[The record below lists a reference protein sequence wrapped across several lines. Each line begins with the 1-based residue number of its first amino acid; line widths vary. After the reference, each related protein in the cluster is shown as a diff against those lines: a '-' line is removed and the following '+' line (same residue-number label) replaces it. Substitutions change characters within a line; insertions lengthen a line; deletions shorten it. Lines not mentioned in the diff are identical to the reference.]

1 VLFRAAYAG
10 QLRPGRE
17 LYRTRWVAA
26 DQAPARTTHEAGARI
41 AILLATHDGERY
53 LDAQLGSLAAQ
64 EAEHIDVYA
73 SDDASTDGTVAVLE
87 SWRSRWHK
95 GRFEIVKG
103 PGRGFAENFR
113 MLMRLPQGA
122 TTHVGFCDQDDIWD
136 TDKLTAA
143 VGALEPAGTRPALYC
158 SRTRLIDSDGV
169 RALGYSPYFRRPPHF
184 RNAIVQSIAGGNT
197 MLLNRAAFNLVAEA
211 SRRTDFVS
219 HDWWCYQLVSGAG
232 GLVYYDPVA
241 HIGYRQHNSN
251 AVGNNLGLVA
261 KARRLGMTLQGR
273 FSRWN
278 EINVR
283 ALESCADLLS
293 EEARHTLTAF
303 RKIREASPLQRLF
316 MLRRAGIYRQTAFGD
331 LSLSVAALL
340 GKL

>member
-1 VLFRAAYAG
+1 LV
-10 QLRPGRE
+10 E
-17 LYRTRWVAA
+17 A
-26 DQAPARTTHEAGARI
+26 DQAQAVRADASEARI

-53 LDAQLGSLAAQ
+53 LEAQLGSLAEQ

-73 SDDASTDGTVAVLE
+73 SDDASSDGTLAVLE

-113 MLMRLPQGA
+113 TLLRLPQGEA
-122 TTHVGFCDQDDIWD
+122 THVGFCDQDDIWD
-136 TDKLTAA
+136 ADKLTAA
-143 VGALEPAGTRPALYC
+143 IGALEPAGPKPALYC
-158 SRTRLIDSDGV
+158 SRTRLIDSEGV

-197 MLLNRAAFNLVAEA
+197 MLLNRAAFDLVAEA

-219 HDWWCYQLVSGAG
+219 HDWWCYQIISGVG
-232 GLVYYDPVA
+232 GVVYYDPVA
-241 HIGYRQHNSN
+241 HIGYRQHGGN

-261 KARRLGMTLQGR
+261 KAKRLRMTLQGR

-278 EINVR
+278 EVNVR

-293 EEARHTLTAF
+293 EEARQTLAAF
-303 RKIREASPLQRLF
+303 RKIRQARPLQRLF

-331 LSLSVAALL
+331 FSLSVAALL
-340 GKL
+340 DKL